1 VVGTREFRPLAL
13 AEARARGLVDLP
25 IVSVPHPIGGIPEAI
40 VRGKADEGA
49 ATVLETYR
57 RGTDGRAVALAPAV
71 HEAPD
76 DLLAYQEWIL
86 EQGWGDGLPTLPAT
100 PERVAQLLRG
110 TRRAPV
116 DEVGM
121 LPPRLGRATVE
132 VVAVNAALAGALP
145 EHMPVILAAV
155 AAVAD
160 PVFNLRAVQSTT
172 HPCSPLIV
180 VNGPIASRLRIN
192 AAGNAL
198 GQGHRANAVIGR
210 AVRLTLQNAGGARPG
225 VEDRATQGH
234 PGKYSYCV
242 AENEG
247 ASPWEP
253 LHVERGFGR
262 DESTVTVIGAE
273 GPHNIN
279 DHGSTTAEGI
289 LATVAGTM
297 AQIGSNN
304 FHAGGEPLVMLGPEH
319 AATVAAGGWS
329 KAEFKRRLYDAARVP
344 FGRVSPG
351 NHESYFRRNPETFT
365 GVTAESMVPITHRWE
380 DLMVIVAGGA
390 GKHSVAVF
398 TFGNTRAVTRR
409 IEP

>member
-1 VVGTREFRPLAL
+1 V
-13 AEARARGLVDLP
+13 
-25 IVSVPHPIGGIPEAI
+25 
-40 VRGKADEGA
+40 A
-49 ATVLETYR
+49 A
-57 RGTDGRAVALAPAV
+57 AALAPAA

-76 DLLAYQEWIL
+76 DLLAYQDWIL
-86 EQGWGDGLPTLPAT
+86 DQGWGDGLPVLPAT

-110 TRRAPV
+110 TRRAAV
-116 DEVGM
+116 DEVGV

-145 EHMPVILAAV
+145 EHMPVILAALG
-155 AAVAD
+155 AVAD

-172 HPCSPLIV
+172 HPCSPH
-180 VNGPIASRLRIN
+180 IN
-192 AAGNAL
+192 AGGNAL

-225 VEDRATQGH
+225 LEDRATQGH

-253 LHVERGFGR
+253 LHVERGFAR
-262 DESTVTVIGAE
+262 DESTVTVVGAE
-273 GPHNIN
+273 SPHNIN

-297 AQIGSNN
+297 AQVGSNN
-304 FHAGGEPLVMLGPEH
+304 FHAGGEPLVVLGPEH

-329 KAEFKRRLYDAARVP
+329 KADFKRRLFDAARVP
-344 FGRVSPG
+344 FGKVSPG
-351 NHESYFRRNPETFT
+351 NHESYFRRNPETFMA
-365 GVTAESMVPITHRWE
+365 VTADSLVPITHRWE

-390 GKHSVAVF
+390 GKHSVAIF